1 MATTLSVG
9 DIAVVHYNTITDAFS
24 FVFLRDVEAG
34 TTVNFTDNGWLAS
47 GGFRAGEG
55 TVTYTAATAI
65 TAGTI
70 VTLSGLALDVAGDQI
85 IAYQGDPA
93 APTVLHLVDLADG
106 NNTVAGN
113 ATDDNTTALPPG
125 FTLGVNAV
133 AVAFDSSLYAGPTS
147 GSPEGLFAALNKAAN
162 WLDDDALPATLIV
175 NAKPIIDL
183 DADDSTRLGDDY
195 AGSVVSGGPAVPIS
209 DPDVAIDDL
218 DDFDIFGAE
227 FRVIGIDAGD
237 LLAVN
242 GSLPPGIVVL
252 PFRTPDGVL
261 RLEGQASHADY
272 EAAIRQVV
280 FSTTDAPGDL
290 NRIQVSI
297 FDGKSWSKNSTA
309 FIEVTTNLTVA
320 APGLDLDANN
330 SSGAGADATATY
342 TAGGPA
348 MPVTDIDVFIT
359 ADATTIESAT
369 IRILGFSLN
378 PGDLLSVAGSLPG
391 GITASTYSEITGD
404 GVLALSGPA
413 SLADYQTALR
423 QVVYSSTL
431 AAPSTADRTIQ
442 VTVNDGALE
451 SNVAT
456 MFMHVAI
463 PPPNLAPVLNL
474 DADSS
479 TTPGTNYLTGF
490 TEGAL
495 PVAIVDTDV
504 LAIDS
509 DSPNLASATIT
520 LTNPQTG
527 DVLIFDGTPPTGIMV
542 LGSGTSVM
550 TLTGVVLSGSYQTA
564 LQQIK
569 FSNSSIDPSNVTR
582 TIEVVVSDGTS
593 DSNTATAIVQV
604 EAVNNS
610 APVIDLDPNELERF
624 GSNHVPDD
632 FYGKRVADTDRR
644 YGYHHHRSRQ
654 PHACVRDDHAGE
666 PAGRRS
672 ADRHSDAARRHHR
685 FDLRSRDWRA
695 HAYRHRHAG

>member
-1 MATTLSVG
+1 M
-9 DIAVVHYNTITDAFS
+9 
-24 FVFLRDVEAG
+24 
-34 TTVNFTDNGWLAS
+34 
-47 GGFRAGEG
+47 
-55 TVTYTAATAI
+55 
-65 TAGTI
+65 
-70 VTLSGLALDVAGDQI
+70 
-85 IAYQGDPA
+85 
-93 APTVLHLVDLADG
+93 
-106 NNTVAGN
+106 NN
-113 ATDDNTTALPPG
+113 
-125 FTLGVNAV
+125 
-133 AVAFDSSLYAGPTS
+133 S
-147 GSPEGLFAALNKAAN
+147 AN

-183 DADDSTRLGDDY
+183 DADDSTHLGDDY
-195 AGSVVSGGPAVPIS
+195 EGSVASGGPAVPIS
-209 DPDVAIDDL
+209 DTDVAIDDL
-218 DDFDIFGAE
+218 DGFDIFGAE
-227 FRVIGIDAGD
+227 IRIIGVDARD

-252 PFRTPDGVL
+252 PFRTPDGIL

-290 NRIQVSI
+290 KRIHVSI

-320 APGLDLDANN
+320 PPGLDLDAND
-330 SSGAGADATATY
+330 STGGGADATATY

-348 MPVTDIDVFIT
+348 MSVTDIDVSIT
-359 ADATTIESAT
+359 ADSTTIELAT
-369 IRILGFSLN
+369 ITILGFSLN
-378 PGDLLSVAGSLPG
+378 PGDMLSVAGSLPG
-391 GITASTYSEITGD
+391 GITASSYNEITGI
-404 GVLALSGPA
+404 LTLSGPA

-431 AAPSTADRTIQ
+431 AAPSTADRAIQ
-442 VTVNDGALE
+442 VTVNDGGLE

-456 MFMHVAI
+456 MYMHVAI

-474 DADSS
+474 DADNS

-520 LTNPQTG
+520 LTNPQAG
-527 DVLIFDGTPPTGIMV
+527 DVLTFDGTPPAGIV
-542 LGSGTSVM
+542 VFGSGTSVI

-569 FSNSSIDPSNVTR
+569 FSNASIDPSNVTR

-610 APVIDLDPNELERF
+610 APVIDLDPNELERL
-624 GSNHVPDD
+624 GSNHFPDD
-632 FYGKRVADTDRR
+632 FYGKRRADTDRR

-672 ADRHSDAARRHHR
+672 ADRHPAAARRHHR
-685 FDLRSRDWRA
+685 FGLRSRDWRA